1 MRENGWKSIF
11 SGFIGQTSEVVELF
25 FVLELC
31 RDRAVAYQWVQL
43 GGADILS
50 GMSKNLTKQ
59 DDGEMAI
66 VIKVW
71 YLQFDKDAVW
81 QKMVNLCRKLAA
93 FRQKNQANL
102 MFCARFPLSLQ
113 KKSCTR
119 QFENKFSLRSFA
131 LSLQKKSKIYGKK

>member
-1 MRENGWKSIF
+1 
-11 SGFIGQTSEVVELF
+11 
-25 FVLELC
+25 
-31 RDRAVAYQWVQL
+31 
-43 GGADILS
+43 
-50 GMSKNLTKQ
+50 
-59 DDGEMAI
+59 MAI

-131 LSLQKKSKIYGKK
+131 LSLQKKSCTRQFENKFSLRSFALSLQKKSKNYGKK

>member
-1 MRENGWKSIF
+1 
-11 SGFIGQTSEVVELF
+11 
-25 FVLELC
+25 
-31 RDRAVAYQWVQL
+31 
-43 GGADILS
+43 
-50 GMSKNLTKQ
+50 
-59 DDGEMAI
+59 MAI

-81 QKMVNLCRKLAA
+81 QKMVNFCRKLAA